1 MFLMNIIATY
11 LPKEELP
18 VEIEENTMQALAEME
33 MTWLDRA
40 LYQGQQTGEFKGKRD
55 MLLYQL
61 KAKFGELSQDVQA
74 KIDGIAEHSLLDQLS
89 LQILTANSLAEL
101 SLPNGDGA

>member
-1 MFLMNIIATY
+1 
-11 LPKEELP
+11 
-18 VEIEENTMQALAEME
+18 MQALAEME

-40 LYQGQQTGEFKGKRD
+40 LYQGEFKGKRD

-61 KAKFGELSQDVQA
+61 KAKFGEVSQDVQT

-101 SLPNGDGA
+101 SLPNGDAA